1 MGTSY
6 NPKIVTDGLVLNL
19 DAGNK
24 KSYLGTGTVWTD
36 LTKNKFIGT
45 LTSGPVYNATNG
57 GNISFDGVDDHVS
70 VANGGGLNNS
80 TTYSIDIWFK
90 YNSTS
95 QDAGFTG
102 YGALSGRQKDGSW
115 SANLLYINGVDPTTS
130 KLVFN
135 LDLASGPSV
144 QSVSNIGTG
153 INHCI
158 ITCTTNDIKM
168 YINGS
173 ISSTSTGATTVRN
186 DSTTPLTIGAWIG
199 GGASY
204 SNSYIYNYKIYS
216 RVLTSNEV
224 LQNYHAIKGR
234 FRL

>member
-6 NPKIVTDGLVLNL
+6 NPKIVTDGLILNL
-19 DAGNK
+19 DAANK
-24 KSYLGTGTVWTD
+24 KSYPGAGTVWTD

-57 GNISFDGVDDHVS
+57 GNISFDGVDDYVS
-70 VANGGGLNNS
+70 IANGGGLNNS

-102 YGALSGRQKDGSW
+102 YGALCGRQKNGSW
-115 SANLLYINGVDPTTS
+115 SANLLYINGADPTTS
-130 KLVFN
+130 KLVF
-135 LDLASGPSV
+135 SPSV

-173 ISSTSTGATTVRN
+173 ISSTSTDATTVRN

-199 GGASY
+199 DGASY
-204 SNSYIYNYKIYS
+204 SNSYIYNFKTYN
-216 RVLTSNEV
+216 RVLSSSEV
-224 LQNYHAIKGR
+224 LQNYNATKGR
-234 FRL
+234 FR